1 MKKKLTNKYVKWG
14 LTALIVLILAIC
26 FVCLIFKGD
35 SIWNGLRVIIRVIM
49 PVIDGLIIAFIATP
63 VLNWIEEKLIV
74 PLCGK
79 AHIDTKKPKTKKRIR
94 ACSVLLTFLFIGYII
109 YAFFAIVIPQIMIS
123 IQNITA
129 SFPTYINNLIAL
141 TEKLLADNPE
151 VEKYIEGLIATY
163 SKEGNEFL
171 NNLTQIQPESY
182 ENMDFSS
189 LSGIS
194 LLFLALDNNIL
205 LSAEFLS
212 LIRSVSSGMIG
223 ALKTL
228 YNLIIGLII
237 SLYILSGKERFA
249 SQAKKICY
257 ALFERH
263 TANQIIRAFRF
274 TNKTFIGFLGG
285 KIVDSAII
293 GVLCFA
299 GTSVLKMPYPVLI
312 SVIVGVT
319 NIIPFFGPYIGA
331 IPSASLILVTDPRK
345 CIPFIIFVLVLQQLD
360 GNVIGPKIL
369 GESTGLTGFW
379 VIFSITLFGGLWGI
393 AGMVVGV
400 PLFAVFYAGIN
411 YMVNKSL
418 KKKTL
423 STNTED
429 YEKLKYIDVGKE
441 YILIEKDAAKP
452 EDSIENNNLLNNS
465 QSETAEDN
473 EEEDLEV

>member
-1 MKKKLTNKYVKWG
+1 MKKFTNKYMKWG

-35 SIWNGLRVIIRVIM
+35 RIWNGFNTVLRIAM

-63 VLNWIEEKLIV
+63 VLNWIEVKIIY

-79 AHIDTKKPKTKKRIR
+79 AHINVKAMKIKKRIR
-94 ACSVLLTFLFIGYII
+94 AGSLLITFLVIGTVI
-109 YAFFAIVIPQIMIS
+109 YGFFAIVIPQLITS
-123 IQNITA
+123 IQSIITR
-129 SFPTYINNLIAL
+129 FPTYINNLISL

-151 VEKYIEGLIATY
+151 VEKYIEDMLAAY
-163 SKEGNEFL
+163 SKDLDNF
-171 NNLTQIQPESY
+171 
-182 ENMDFSS
+182 
-189 LSGIS
+189 
-194 LLFLALDNNIL
+194 LDNNVL
-205 LSAEFLS
+205 PTLNS
-212 LIRSVSSGMIG
+212 LIRSASVGMIG
-223 ALKTL
+223 VLKAL
-228 YNLIIGLII
+228 YNFVIGLII
-237 SLYILSGKERFA
+237 SLYILSGKEKFI

-263 TANQIIRAFRF
+263 TANQVIRACRF
-274 TNKTFIGFLGG
+274 ANKTFIGFLGG

-299 GTSVLKMPYPVLI
+299 GTSLLKMPYPVLI

-331 IPSASLILVTDPRK
+331 IPSAMLILMTEPKK
-345 CIPFIIFVLVLQQLD
+345 CIPFIIFILALQQLD

-369 GESTGLTGFW
+369 GESTGLSGFW

-400 PLFAVFYAGIN
+400 PLFAVFYAGVKYI
-411 YMVNKSL
+411 VNKSL

-423 STNTED
+423 STLTDD
-429 YEKLKYIDVGKE
+429 YEKLKYISVEKE
-441 YILIEKDAAKP
+441 YIQME
-452 EDSIENNNLLNNS
+452 ETEMLNNS
-465 QSETAEDN
+465 QAETAQESTGTKN
-473 EEEDLEV
+473 EE